1 MRMYTWVTLFISLV
15 SFLTPIGRIM
25 LSFHNLV
32 GTSPRGNQIAKPR
45 RVRNVTC
52 LLHIIPTQIKTN
64 YTTVTIYFNKYVLYS
79 QGYVAYNFYIYLVIN
94 ISIIDLSIFYGYH
107 IFNLLPLWLNNIFHA
122 TVLFV
127 YLRQF
132 RITAVFFSM

>member
-1 MRMYTWVTLFISLV
+1 MLRIFLIYESNSL
-15 SFLTPIGRIM
+15 PN
-25 LSFHNLV
+25 NLW
-32 GTSPRGNQIAKPR
+32 S
-45 RVRNVTC
+45 
-52 LLHIIPTQIKTN
+52 
-64 YTTVTIYFNKYVLYS
+64 
-79 QGYVAYNFYIYLVIN
+79 NFYIYLVMN